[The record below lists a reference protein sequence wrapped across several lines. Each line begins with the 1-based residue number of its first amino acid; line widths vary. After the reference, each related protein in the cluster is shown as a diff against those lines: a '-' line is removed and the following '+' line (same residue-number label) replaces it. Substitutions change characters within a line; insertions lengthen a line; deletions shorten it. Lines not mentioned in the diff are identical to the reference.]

1 MKEYKDMDLHE
12 LTNTIIDTLDQL
24 KSELIVGM
32 KPNKAAQKR
41 ARKALLEL
49 EKSGKAYRKA
59 TVHSAELNK

>member
-59 TVHSAELNK
+59 TVPSAEWNK

>member
-1 MKEYKDMDLHE
+1 MKDYKDMDLQE
-12 LTNTIIDTLDQL
+12 LTTAIINTLDHL
-24 KSELIVGM
+24 KSDLIVGM

-59 TVHSAELNK
+59 TVTSAEWSK